1 MDKSYKA
8 YLAECLQ
15 LLKDSNENTRNVT
28 ALTWQQV
35 ISRSRLTGIISGA
48 IGAAA
53 VITFAAIIKKA
64 VRTE

>member
-35 ISRSRLTGIISGA
+35 ISRSRRTWGRGEYFRDQLDAMQRFIN
-48 IGAAA
+48 AA
-53 VITFAAIIKKA
+53 
-64 VRTE
+64 R